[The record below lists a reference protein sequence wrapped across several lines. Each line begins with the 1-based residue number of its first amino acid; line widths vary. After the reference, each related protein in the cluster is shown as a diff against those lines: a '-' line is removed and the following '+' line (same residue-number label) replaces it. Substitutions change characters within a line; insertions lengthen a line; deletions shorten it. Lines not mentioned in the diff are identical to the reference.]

1 MQLSS
6 EVALFLSFLHFFRQ
20 IICLCQIFVVLL
32 HAKCVQMDIL
42 YAILMAVGAVL
53 AAVAL
58 LSVGVT
64 FRKDKQFRSQH
75 ISENKRM
82 RERGIHCAVSQ
93 DREAKKVESQK
104 LKVKSI

>member
-1 MQLSS
+1 MQN
-6 EVALFLSFLHFFRQ
+6 
-20 IICLCQIFVVLL
+20 ICIYQIFVVIL

-42 YAILMAVGAVL
+42 YAILMAVGAVMV
-53 AAVAL
+53 AVLL
-58 LSVGVT
+58 LSVGVI

-93 DREAKKVESQK
+93 DREARRKRLPKVSFSE
-104 LKVKSI
+104 

>member
-1 MQLSS
+1 M
-6 EVALFLSFLHFFRQ
+6 Q
-20 IICLCQIFVVLL
+20 IICIYQKKVVLL
-32 HAKCVQMDIL
+32 QADYVEMEMVS
-42 YAILMAVGAVL
+42 AILMAVGAVMV
-53 AAVAL
+53 AVLL
-58 LSVGVT
+58 LSVGVI